1 MTQANLLELAK
12 QGDAQ
17 AIASLMNRQLQP
29 KGITVKVA
37 LKDACLQVMLE
48 SAQVPNQQALVAFVR
63 KGITGL
69 GAASIERVKVYGRK
83 IGEDFPDW
91 SREFELV
98 VQLKSSSS
106 HLQENATIKISISSL
121 DTEES
126 KISQPSIQ
134 SKNSNSPNTLK
145 GETWAIYIYYIQ
157 VVFYLSFIFLLFSS
171 LILLSI
177 NWQFALIT
185 FLAAII
191 TVGIYQ
197 QTPAGK
203 YETDKLKLESKKKDE
218 EERLKKIQQEEF
230 RRLLIDNAKS
240 EVGNLKTNLVDDCI
254 DEFIRV
260 NARLSVGVSYMDLP
274 GVITS
279 AKLATHLFEKSKDY
293 HACPYL
299 SELIKKNMFYYELSF
314 QCFHKRY
321 ENYVFSTD
329 LEEIIINLFPELK
342 GKRLYIN
349 FDSIVQTIWSK
360 AAQCSDEINEIL
372 EFPNNND

>member
-1 MTQANLLELAK
+1 MTQPNLLELAK

-37 LKDACLQVMLE
+37 LKDACLQIMLE

-63 KGITGL
+63 KGIVGL
-69 GAASIERVKVYGRK
+69 GAASIER
-83 IGEDFPDW
+83 
-91 SREFELV
+91 
-98 VQLKSSSS
+98 
-106 HLQENATIKISISSL
+106 
-121 DTEES
+121 
-126 KISQPSIQ
+126 
-134 SKNSNSPNTLK
+134 
-145 GETWAIYIYYIQ
+145 
-157 VVFYLSFIFLLFSS
+157 
-171 LILLSI
+171 
-177 NWQFALIT
+177 
-185 FLAAII
+185 
-191 TVGIYQ
+191 
-197 QTPAGK
+197 
-203 YETDKLKLESKKKDE
+203 
-218 EERLKKIQQEEF
+218 
-230 RRLLIDNAKS
+230 
-240 EVGNLKTNLVDDCI
+240 
-254 DEFIRV
+254 
-260 NARLSVGVSYMDLP
+260 VGVSYMDLP

-279 AKLATHLFEKSKDY
+279 AKLATQLFEKSKDY
-293 HACPYL
+293 HVCPYL